1 MRRYTVRP
9 ESWALK
15 EPFVISKLTQYS
27 AEVAVVEIEE
37 DGVTGRGECER
48 ADVFEPHLPDV
59 LAALKAARP
68 HVEGGVGRME
78 LLAAMPA
85 GPARAAVDCAL
96 WELEAKQAGKRV
108 WELAGLEP
116 PGPLTT
122 AFTLGLDT
130 PEAMAAAAARNAE
143 RPLLK
148 LKLGG
153 EGDIERVAAVRA
165 AAQNARLVVDANEA
179 WTPHMLEPYIA
190 ALGELGV
197 ELIEQPLPRGADCAL
212 AQVER
217 NVPVCA
223 DESCHDRA
231 SLPALEG
238 LYDFI
243 NIKLDK
249 TGGLTEALLL
259 AEEATAMGL
268 RLMVGCMVGTSLA
281 MAPAMLVGGL
291 AHRFV
296 DLDGPL
302 LLARDR
308 EPGIE
313 IANSIMQPPGP
324 EVWG

>member
-1 MRRYTVRP
+1 MRRYAIRS
-9 ESWALK
+9 ESWELK
-15 EPFVISKLTQYS
+15 QPFVISKLTQYS

-37 DGVTGRGECER
+37 DGVIGRGECER

-59 LAALKAARP
+59 LAALEEARP
-68 HVEGGVGRME
+68 QIESGIGRVE

-85 GPARAAVDCAL
+85 GPARAAVDFAL

-116 PGPLTT
+116 PEPLTT

-130 PEAMAAAAARNAE
+130 PEAMAAAATRNAD

-153 EGDIERVAAVRA
+153 EGDIERAAAVRA
-165 AAQNARLVVDANEA
+165 AAPNARLIVDANEA
-179 WTPHMLEPYIA
+179 WTPEMLTPFIA
-190 ALGELGV
+190 ALGGLGV
-197 ELIEQPLPRGADCAL
+197 ELIEQPLPRGADAAL
-212 AQVER
+212 AQVDR
-217 NVPVCA
+217 TVPVCA

-231 SLPALEG
+231 TLADVHG
-238 LYDFI
+238 LYDYI

-259 AEEATAMGL
+259 AKEATAMGL
-268 RLMVGCMVGTSLA
+268 GLMVGCMVGTSLA
-281 MAPAMLVGGL
+281 MAPAMLIGRL
-291 AHRFV
+291 ARRFV

-302 LLARDR
+302 LLTRDR

-313 IANSIMQPPGP
+313 IVSSIMQPPGP